1 MLEKVWQK
9 TYDQLNA
16 DADTCW
22 NSYLNLCDTQGKDSQ
37 AAQSAL
43 KQYADVVSQIQQHIV
58 QGKVLK
64 IPAAETA
71 DDPINSPDEG
81 KRRVQNVIK
90 KMIADEDLTEEEK
103 GTANSNPETVSEAT
117 AVLSNNKDGNATID
131 EERVRREN
139 DLKVQGDINKA
150 FDAIS
155 GNTSDVKI
163 PDIGSGNK
171 TSLNTNDEEGDEEVE
186 DEEPP
191 TQPTGQG
198 DNNNNNNNNNNNK
211 GTSNKLWNAYKSG
224 ELDGYPTLKA
234 VADIISNNARMSM
247 DRAALLTGGQRDLD
261 AYKPIETETD
271 KVRDKQVDE
280 RAKLGG
286 YTLNDAIK
294 AAKNGDYSLLQN
306 AIGQDLITVENAA
319 MSLNMS
325 PETLNKQFSTSEK
338 KIENEGKLSDLEV
351 KSKELGLTVE
361 QFNSEQAVQ
370 TRIDAVND
378 KIKACN
384 EAITALNGNAWDAYT
399 EAFNALSAPIKGV
412 QVKGNAASVT
422 KDQHKGTDF
431 SLGFK
436 GFGLDINPGDSV
448 EGNAA
453 TSTSQTDVLLEK
465 NLEELQKKANEAMEG
480 KNEANNELIKYYES
494 FKSGYEK
501 EKKEL
506 EKQLKA
512 LRKKNGT
519 TEKNYDGSTPPAT
532 TTAPATTTTT
542 PTDNG
547 EGGKAE

>member
-22 NSYLNLCDTQGKDSQ
+22 NSYLNLCEQQGMDSP

-43 KQYADVVSQIQQHIV
+43 EQYAGVVKNIQQHIA
-58 QGKVLK
+58 QGKILK
-64 IPAAETA
+64 VPAAETA
-71 DDPINSPDEG
+71 DDPINSPDAG

-90 KMIADEDLTEEEK
+90 KMIAGEDLTEEEK
-103 GTANSNPETVSEAT
+103 DTANSNPETVSEAT

-163 PDIGSGNK
+163 PDTGSGNK

-191 TQPTGQG
+191 TQPSAQG
-198 DNNNNNNNNNNNK
+198 DNNNNNNNNNK

-234 VADIISNNARMSM
+234 VADIISNNARMNM

-378 KIKACN
+378 KIKSCN

-422 KDQHKGTDF
+422 KDEHSGAKFNFEIMGQG
-431 SLGFK
+431 LGFDAGNK
-436 GFGLDINPGDSV
+436 V

-465 NLEELQKKANEAMEG
+465 NLDELQKKAQEAMEG

-494 FKSGYEK
+494 LKSGYEK

-519 TEKNYDGSTPPAT
+519 TEKSYDGSTPPAT
-532 TTAPATTTTT
+532 TTAPATT

>member
-22 NSYLNLCDTQGKDSQ
+22 NSYLNICEQQGKDSP

-43 KQYADVVSQIQQHIV
+43 EQYAGVVKNIQQHIA
-58 QGKVLK
+58 QGKILK
-64 IPAAETA
+64 VPAAETA
-71 DDPINSPDEG
+71 DDPINSPDAG

-90 KMIADEDLTEEEK
+90 KMIAGEELTEEEK

-117 AVLSNNKDGNATID
+117 AVLSNKKDGNATID

-155 GNTSDVKI
+155 SNTSDVKI

-186 DEEPP
+186 DEDPP
-191 TQPTGQG
+191 TQPSAQG
-198 DNNNNNNNNNNNK
+198 GKNDKNGKNNDDRNK
-211 GTSNKLWNAYKSG
+211 FWDTYKSG
-224 ELDGYPTLKA
+224 GFDAYPTLKA
-234 VADIISNNARMSM
+234 VADIISNNARMNL

-271 KVRDKQVDE
+271 KIRDKQVDE

-319 MSLNMS
+319 MSLNMT
-325 PETLNKQFSTSEK
+325 PETLNKQFNTSEK

-370 TRIDAVND
+370 TRIDVVND
-378 KIKACN
+378 KITACN

-412 QVKGNAASVT
+412 QVQGNAASVT
-422 KDQHKGTDF
+422 KDEHSGAKFDF
-431 SLGFK
+431 EIMGQGLGFDAGGK
-436 GFGLDINPGDSV
+436 V

-465 NLEELQKKANEAMEG
+465 NLESLQTKAQEAMEG
-480 KNEANNELIKYYES
+480 KNKANEELTEYYKTL
-494 FKSGYEK
+494 KSGYEK

-512 LRKKNGT
+512 LKKKNGT
-519 TEKNYDGSTPPAT
+519 TETSYDGSTPPAT
-532 TTAPATTTTT
+532 TPATT
-542 PTDNG
+542 PTDSG